1 MIYLDKF
8 FLLVLNGNIIIIHE
22 CKRIRETVSLCNFCV
37 QLQFIEGFGS
47 IADGAFI
54 LTLRIIIEKHRLVS
68 TVDCSVH
75 LQQILFERVL
85 H

>member
-22 CKRIRETVSLCNFCV
+22 CKRIRKAMSLSNFGV
-37 QLQFIEGFGS
+37 QLQFIEGFDP
-47 IADGAFI
+47 IVDAAFI

-68 TVDCSVH
+68 TVYCSVH
-75 LQQILFERVL
+75 LQ
-85 H
+85 